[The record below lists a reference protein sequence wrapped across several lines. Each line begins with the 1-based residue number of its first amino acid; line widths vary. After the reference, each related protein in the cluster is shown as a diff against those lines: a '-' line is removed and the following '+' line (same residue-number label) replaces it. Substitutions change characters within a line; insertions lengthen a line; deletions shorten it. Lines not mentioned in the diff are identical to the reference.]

1 MRSEYCRGEER
12 SGEFCMRTGE
22 IVELARLYIR
32 SCLPVAQQ
40 LLRLCRG
47 VVGLDSFL
55 PAPEELWRSSLSV
68 SPDDPINK
76 QRYGGFCVDGKSVS

>member
-1 MRSEYCRGEER
+1 
-12 SGEFCMRTGE
+12 MRTGE

-47 VVGLDSFL
+47 VAGLL
-55 PAPEELWRSSLSV
+55 PAPELWRSSLSV
-68 SPDDPINK
+68 SVSPHDPINTR
-76 QRYGGFCVDGKSVS
+76 RYGGFCVDGKSAS